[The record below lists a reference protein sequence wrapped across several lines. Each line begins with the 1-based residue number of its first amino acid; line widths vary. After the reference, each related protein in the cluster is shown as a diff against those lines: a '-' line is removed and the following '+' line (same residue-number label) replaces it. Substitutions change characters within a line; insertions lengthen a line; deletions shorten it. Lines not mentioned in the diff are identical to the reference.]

1 LIEAP
6 EFDWLHRRPFFVSLW
21 GEVLAVAENTL
32 FMLVEV
38 EVEVASSRVEAET
51 SSRVE
56 AKA

>member
-6 EFDWLHRRPFFVSLW
+6 EFDWQHRRPFFVSLW

-38 EVEVASSRVEAET
+38 EVASSRVEAET